1 MAGHSSKKVIFAALA
16 GNSLIA
22 ITKAT
27 AAAYTGSS
35 AMLSEAIH
43 SAVDTGNQG
52 LLLYGLKRA
61 AKPADE
67 RHPFGYGHEIYFWA
81 FVVAILIFAVGAG
94 VSMYEGILK
103 IIEPHPIT
111 NAYINYIVLGVA
123 IVFESGALYVAV
135 KEFDKVRGRAGY
147 LKAVQVSKD
156 PSMFTVLLEDAAAL
170 VGLVFA
176 MIGIALAQILDQ
188 PVWDGIASVAIGC
201 VLALAAIVL
210 AYETKALLIGEA
222 ADPAV
227 VEDIRKIVS
236 QDKRV
241 ARVNE
246 ILTSHFGPQDALVN
260 LSLDFRNDISAGQL
274 EVAISDFEGRIKE
287 AHPVVGRVFIEV
299 QDWLAH
305 QQAETARNNNG
316 EHS

>member
-1 MAGHSSKKVIFAALA
+1 MAGHSSKKVIYAALA

-22 ITKAT
+22 VTKFT

-61 AKPADE
+61 SRPADE
-67 RHPFGYGHEIYFWA
+67 RHPFGYGQEIYFWA

-94 VSMYEGILK
+94 VSIYEGILK

-156 PSMFTVLLEDAAAL
+156 PSLFTVLLEDTAAL
-170 VGLVFA
+170 AGLVFA
-176 MIGIALAQILDQ
+176 MVGIALSQALDQ

-201 VLALAAIVL
+201 VLALAAFVL

-222 ADPAV
+222 ADPKV
-227 VEDIRKIVS
+227 VEDIRAIVTE
-236 QDKRV
+236 DKRV
-241 ARVNE
+241 AGVNE
-246 ILTSHFGPQDALVN
+246 ILTSPLRAARRFDQCQPRFSQGPQQ
-260 LSLDFRNDISAGQL
+260 RPTG
-274 EVAISDFEGRIKE
+274 GRRFGLRGS
-287 AHPVVGRVFIEV
+287 H
-299 QDWLAH
+299 
-305 QQAETARNNNG
+305 QAETSHGRAGFHRG
-316 EHS
+316 PGLVGSSTCRSGRKRQP